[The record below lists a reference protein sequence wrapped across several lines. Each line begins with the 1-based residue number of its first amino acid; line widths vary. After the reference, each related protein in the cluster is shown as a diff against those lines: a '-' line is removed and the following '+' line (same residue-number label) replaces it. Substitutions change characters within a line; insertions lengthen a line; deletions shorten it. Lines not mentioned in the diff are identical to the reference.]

1 MRLAGKIKMGY
12 YRTPDDVVDSIKSF
26 FTFPEVPAN
35 ILDPCCGEGMALQR
49 LCEGT
54 NSQSYGI
61 ELDGYRADEAKGRL
75 DEVLKSG
82 YEQTRI
88 SNNVFSLLYIN
99 PPYDDTVV
107 DSNFLGNSTT
117 ERKEKTF
124 FRDTIKYLKPHGILV
139 YLIPQSRLRQDIAKI
154 IAYRFEDVRVYRFPG
169 ELFDDF
175 GQLVLFGIR
184 KEKNSYDDD
193 LLERLAEVQNINLKD
208 LPLLDEP
215 VYSIP
220 AGKYVSL
227 FVSTVI
233 DEELLSAELGS
244 SSLWTRFNELAL
256 VNEAELQSPPLPLH
270 KGHLGLLLASGCLDG
285 IFGEG
290 KERHIVK
297 GKVEKVVSKFT
308 EYQEN
313 AVVDRELES
322 FKVSI
327 KILKRTGE
335 ITTLV

>member
-12 YRTPDDVVDSIKSF
+12 YRTPDEVADRIKSF
-26 FTFPEVPAN
+26 FIFPEVPAT
-35 ILDPCCGEGMALQR
+35 ILDPCCGEGLALQR
-49 LCEGT
+49 FCQDT
-54 NSQSYGI
+54 NSISYGI
-61 ELDGYRADEAKGRL
+61 ELDGHRADEAKGRL
-75 DEVLKSG
+75 HEVLKCG

-88 SNNVFSLLYIN
+88 SNGVFSILYLN
-99 PPYDDTVV
+99 PPYDDTVA

-117 ERKEKTF
+117 ERKEKVF
-124 FRDTIKYLKPHGILV
+124 LRDTIKYLKPDGVLV

-154 IAYRFEDVRVYRFPG
+154 IAYRFKDVRVYRFPG
-169 ELFDDF
+169 ELFEDF
-175 GQLVLFGIR
+175 GQLVLFGVR
-184 KEKNSYDDD
+184 KEKNSHDEE
-193 LLERLAEVQNINLKD
+193 LTLKLSEVPNTELQD
-208 LPLLDEP
+208 LPLLKSP
-215 VYSIP
+215 AYQIP

-227 FVSTVI
+227 FASTVV
-233 DEELLSAELGS
+233 DEEALALELNS

-256 VNEAELQSPPLPLH
+256 VNETELQSPPLPLH

-285 IFGEG
+285 VFGEG
-290 KERHIVK
+290 EEKHIVK

-308 EYQEN
+308 EYEEN
-313 AVVDRELES
+313 VVIDRELES